1 LLAVGYEDDSFVVYS
16 IQKDFQPMFRGM
28 GHRAFIGQIKFDNYY
43 IDAQKKF
50 IAEAQVDELLT
61 KENNLMKSR

>member
-16 IQKDFQPMFRGM
+16 ILKDFQPMFRGI

-43 IDAQKKF
+43 LDAQKKM
-50 IAEAQVDELLT
+50 IDQ
-61 KENNLMKSR
+61 